1 MTAKNEDMDRK
12 VTAEVAADLTRKL
25 TEQLVPGK
33 FSEVTVTIK
42 IHDGT
47 PNNVVTG
54 VSENRQYKWRG

>member
-1 MTAKNEDMDRK
+1 MSTKSDEMIRR
-12 VTAEVAADLTRKL
+12 VTADVVADLNRKL
-25 TEQLVPGK
+25 PEQLVPGK
-33 FSEVTVTIK
+33 YSEVTVTIK

>member
-1 MTAKNEDMDRK
+1 MSKTEDMARR
-12 VTAEVAADLTRKL
+12 VASDVADDLTRKL

-33 FSEVTVTIK
+33 YSEVTVTIK